1 MIKTELALEY
11 QLLVL
16 QLLKYLITSFFL
28 SSESNHFFV
37 RLVKKIAT
45 PLDRLKI
52 RTISFFKIS
61 IDRWVFSK
69 AQKMVDQSRESRVS
83 GSCSKG
89 FLYSP

>member
-37 RLVKKIAT
+37 RLVKKLQSLLT
-45 PLDRLKI
+45 G
-52 RTISFFKIS
+52 
-61 IDRWVFSK
+61 SK
-69 AQKMVDQSRESRVS
+69 F
-83 GSCSKG
+83 GLFLCSK
-89 FLYSP
+89 SPLIDGPPQEL